1 MIIVIWYNSFL
12 HVFPQFIVMM
22 RFECVFKFPFIVL
35 LDKFQVSFPQRY
47 HNVAVWNFRDEIQ
60 NVDLSSEDVRVN

>member
-22 RFECVFKFPFIVL
+22 RFECAFQFPFIVL

-47 HNVAVWNFRDEIQ
+47 HNVAV
-60 NVDLSSEDVRVN
+60 